1 MSPLKMLEGG
11 TETKKIALTQ
21 GEHALSVTLDTPLL
35 LLQTSCLFPLLS
47 LSSVIVVCVSHSAK
61 GIFSSERLV
70 HLQRLKDTTG

>member
-21 GEHALSVTLDTPLL
+21 GEHALSVLL

-61 GIFSSERLV
+61 GIFSNERLV
-70 HLQRLKDTTG
+70 HLQHLKDTTG